1 MLAEI
6 SAYGDSIEELNDIC
20 ENLVEISAYSKA
32 RDQTIEPQMKYSKLL
47 TDTQGK
53 DLPHIQF
60 IPFFHCYASIVDI
73 LLSIFFV

>member
-32 RDQTIEPQMKYSKLL
+32 RDQTVEPQMKYSKLL

-53 DLPHIQF
+53 NHTISHAHTQTHI
-60 IPFFHCYASIVDI
+60 
-73 LLSIFFV
+73 